1 MKRSIYFLITSAML
15 SLVFSSCNDW
25 LTVPVDGK
33 STSTELYTG
42 SDGYRSS
49 LNGIYKGLAVDELY
63 GLQLQYGVIDF
74 FSNQY
79 RNDLREDEQSSSIF
93 IAAGKREFKNV
104 TLQPVLNSMWM
115 TAYNRI
121 AAANDLIDN
130 VSKASDSKFKQ
141 GEMERKMIYGEA
153 LAIRALLHFD
163 MLRLF
168 APAPVNDD
176 GQAYIPYI
184 TTFPEVLGA
193 HVPVKVSLDMVIK
206 DLEDARELVKLYD
219 FSPMGISAN
228 ASGKARF
235 YNNLEYGMEGY
246 GKTEGLDEFFLGR
259 GYRFSYWAITG
270 LLARA
275 YQYKAAYN
283 ASFYEKAK
291 TLAQEVLD
299 AKCTDDKGE
308 TSYSPFKNEDFNG
321 FAYAQDPEQMRDVRM
336 VGNLLLGIYRDNEAE
351 AKLSGI
357 EASFPREKKSPAQ
370 YSFCAVDVDGQDIF
384 KTAGGV
390 DESKDDIRCLRLLY
404 KPINSYNI
412 SLSTKWYVKT
422 RDADE
427 RKRTL
432 NIFPILRTS
441 EMRFIIAET
450 LARSNEFDKAYEI
463 LNEMRRNRGL
473 RNGDLPMQASLEGFL
488 KDLVR
493 EGQREWISEGQLFY
507 LYKRLNFAVKRDDG
521 TFAPFKKEEC
531 VVPLPIEELK

>member
-1 MKRSIYFLITSAML
+1 MKRTIYFLITSAML

-42 SDGYRSS
+42 SEGYRAS

-79 RNDLREDEQSSSIF
+79 RKDMPQDELNSTIF

-104 TLQPVLNSMWM
+104 ALQPVLNSMWM

-121 AAANDLIDN
+121 AATNDLIDN
-130 VSKASDSKFKQ
+130 VSKASDSKFRQ

-168 APAPVNDD
+168 APAPINDD
-176 GQAYIPYI
+176 GQTYIPYI
-184 TTFPEVLGA
+184 TTFPEILGT
-193 HVPVKVSLDMVIK
+193 HISVKAALDMVIK

-219 FSPMGISAN
+219 FSPLGMSAN

-235 YNNLEYGMEGY
+235 YNTLESGMEGY
-246 GKTEGLDEFFLGR
+246 NNATELDEFFFGR
-259 GYRFSYWAITG
+259 GYRFSYWAISG

-275 YQYKAAYN
+275 YQYKAAYD

-291 TLAQEVLD
+291 VLAQEILD
-299 AKCTDDKGE
+299 AKCTDVKGG
-308 TSYSPFKNEDFNG
+308 TSYYPFKNENFGG
-321 FAYAQDPEQMRDVRM
+321 FAYVEDPEQMENIRM

-351 AKLSGI
+351 QKLAEI
-357 EASFPREKKSPAQ
+357 AASFPREKRSPAQ
-370 YSFCAVDVDGQDIF
+370 YNFCAVDVNGQDIF
-384 KTAGGV
+384 KTTGGV
-390 DESKDDIRCLRLLY
+390 DESKDDIRCSRLLF
-404 KPINSYNI
+404 KPINSYNVL
-412 SLSTKWYVKT
+412 LSTKWYVKT
-422 RDADE
+422 RALDE
-427 RKRTL
+427 GKRTL

-450 LARSNEFDKAYEI
+450 LARNNEFDKAYEI

-473 RNGDLPMQASLEGFL
+473 YSGDLPTQSSLDGFL

-507 LYKRLNFAVKRDDG
+507 LYKRLNFAVKRHDG
-521 TFAPFKKEEC
+521 TMAPFKNEEC
-531 VVPLPIEELK
+531 VVPLPIEELR

>member
-1 MKRSIYFLITSAML
+1 MKRTIYFLITSAIL

-42 SDGYRSS
+42 SDGYRSA

-63 GLQLQYGVIDF
+63 GQQLQYGVIDF

-79 RNDLREDEQSSSIF
+79 RNDLREDEQSSTIF

-104 TLQPVLNSMWM
+104 ALQPVLNGMWK

-121 AAANDLIDN
+121 AATNDLIAN
-130 VSKASDSKFKQ
+130 VSGESDSKFRQ

-184 TTFPEVLGA
+184 TTFPEVLGT
-193 HVPVKVSLDMVIK
+193 HIPVKASLDMVIK
-206 DLEDARELVKLYD
+206 DLEEARELVKLYD
-219 FSPMGISAN
+219 FSPLGMSAN

-246 GKTEGLDEFFLGR
+246 GKTEDLDEFFFGR

-275 YQYKAAYN
+275 YQYKAAYD

-291 TLAQEVLD
+291 ILAQEILD
-299 AKCTDDKGE
+299 AKCTDDKGGG
-308 TSYSPFKNEDFNG
+308 SYSPFKNEDFNG
-321 FAYAQDPEQMRDVRM
+321 FSFVEDPEQMKDIRM
-336 VGNLLLGIYRDNEAE
+336 AGNLLLGIYRDNDAE
-351 AKLSGI
+351 QKLSGM
-357 EASFPREKKSPAQ
+357 EASFPREKKSPGQ
-370 YSFCAVDVDGQDIF
+370 YSFCAVNVDGQDIF
-384 KTAGGV
+384 KTTGGI
-390 DESKDDIRCLRLLY
+390 DESKEDIRCLRLLY

-412 SLSTKWYVKT
+412 LLSTKWYVKT
-422 RDADE
+422 RDMDE

-450 LARSNEFDKAYEI
+450 LARNNEFDKAYEI

-473 RNGDLPMQASLEGFL
+473 RNGDLTTQTSLEGFL

-493 EGQREWISEGQLFY
+493 EEQREWISEGQLFY
-507 LYKRLNFAVKRDDG
+507 LYKRLNFNVKREDG
-521 TFAPFKKEEC
+521 TLAPFKKEEC